1 MSQITDQ
8 PSTHQHSTDQDSA
21 ARHGTVRRESADR
34 REPRG
39 VADLFSGG
47 RLTAIPRK
55 AARREQLLEHLS
67 ETLFAA
73 DREYSEPEVND
84 ALRTV
89 HEDCSALRRY
99 LITSGRLTRT
109 RDGSSYRRA
118 TTTR

>member
-8 PSTHQHSTDQDSA
+8 QGAADQPSAPRT
-21 ARHGTVRRESADR
+21 
-34 REPRG
+34 PRG
-39 VADLFSGG
+39 VSDLFSGG
-47 RLTAIPRK
+47 RLVAIPRK
-55 AARREQLLEHLS
+55 AARREQLLAHLTD
-67 ETLFAA
+67 TLFAPE
-73 DREYSEPEVND
+73 REYSEPEVND

-99 LITSGRLTRT
+99 LITSGHLTRT

>member
-1 MSQITDQ
+1 MSQTTDQ
-8 PSTHQHSTDQDSA
+8 HSAEQRDT
-21 ARHGTVRRESADR
+21 GRREPAGP

-47 RLTAIPRK
+47 RLLAIPRK

>member
-8 PSTHQHSTDQDSA
+8 QGAADQPSAPRT
-21 ARHGTVRRESADR
+21 
-34 REPRG
+34 PRG
-39 VADLFSGG
+39 VSDLFSGG
-47 RLTAIPRK
+47 RLVAIPRK
-55 AARREQLLEHLS
+55 AARREQLLAHLTD
-67 ETLFAA
+67 TLFAPE
-73 DREYSEPEVND
+73 REYSEPEVND

-99 LITSGRLTRT
+99 LITSGHLIRT

>member
-1 MSQITDQ
+1 MI
-8 PSTHQHSTDQDSA
+8 
-21 ARHGTVRRESADR
+21 
-34 REPRG
+34 
-39 VADLFSGG
+39 
-47 RLTAIPRK
+47 AIPRK
-55 AARREQLLEHLS
+55 VARREQLLEHLS
-67 ETLFAA
+67 QTLFAA